1 MHTNQ
6 ITCVSLL
13 VFLLFFPLFI
23 IVNNT
28 KCKIRNIP
36 VKLNATPNYHFSKIQ
51 QHALLHK
58 LKKCSTN
65 MLSKKPSQQ
74 DYLYIN
80 FDVLSS
86 CSSLL
91 CGRFFW
97 VVYVTKTRKQHIR
110 KRKIQVNKLVC
121 FVHSLVQSIDL
132 FSIRHLSDL
141 NWLDLILLFICQ
153 PKLTQAN
160 FLHFASPHP
169 TATCYCYA
177 VQLVVSQVKW
187 MVVNL

>member
-51 QHALLHK
+51 QYALLHK
-58 LKKCSTN
+58 LKNVLLICYLRSQVSKITYTST
-65 MLSKKPSQQ
+65 LTFC
-74 DYLYIN
+74 LL
-80 FDVLSS
+80 V
-86 CSSLL
+86 LL
-91 CGRFFW
+91 CNVEDFFW
-97 VVYVTKTRKQHIR
+97 VVYATKTRKQHIR

-121 FVHSLVQSIDL
+121 FVHSLIQSIDL